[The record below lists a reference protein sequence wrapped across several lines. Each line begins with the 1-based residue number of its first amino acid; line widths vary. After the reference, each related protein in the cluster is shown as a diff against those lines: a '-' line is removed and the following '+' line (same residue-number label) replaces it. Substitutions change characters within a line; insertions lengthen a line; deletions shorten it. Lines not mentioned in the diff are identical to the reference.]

1 MRAKIYLPILSF
13 VVLSISIAPSV
24 LAEAIFSNN
33 IDVNQD
39 KIQTTPSQDGKEKLQ
54 RSDSSNIPQ
63 LREIEFPLTSAQL
76 LLSQEAQPTE
86 TAEIVQVTGV
96 RLKQTENRL
105 EFVLETSSKKP
116 LQISNSR
123 EGKTVIADIQ
133 NAKLALPNQ
142 QEFTANNPAKGIS
155 AITVRQF
162 SPTSIRVS
170 VIGTEV
176 LTTSQISQS
185 ANTLIV
191 SLPLIATVA
200 ESEDEIEITVTGT
213 RTERPVQ
220 DSSATITVIDA
231 NDIERNLVQDLE
243 DLVRYE
249 PGISTSRSPNRYGF
263 QDFNIRGIDGNRIL
277 TQVDGVRLPEA
288 FEFGSTQLGRDY
300 IDPETLKRVEII
312 RGSASTLYGSDAIG
326 GVVTFLTKD
335 PSDFL
340 NSTGDDAYGSAKIT
354 YDGVDRGFA
363 ETATLAGRYGQLEGL
378 FIFTRRDNYEAQ
390 INSERSPNPQVSG
403 SNSWLAKLVY
413 NFDEFNKLKLTSEF
427 LYRETDTD
435 VLSSRGLVF
444 TGGPTPSA
452 RVDSLQAT
460 DKTQRSR
467 YNLSYE
473 YNQPDSPLFF
483 QVLRTQFYYQP
494 SESTERS
501 DELRRIT
508 SPVTAGP
515 ADRLRFRDSSYQQN
529 TIGGDIQLESN
540 FRTGDISH
548 RLVYGSEVSNT
559 RTSRIRNGFQDNLQT
574 GVRSTTVG
582 PDIFPVKDIAD
593 TDNFRFGI
601 YLQNEITWG
610 NLTLIPGIRY
620 DSYRLTPDPDA
631 IFERSSRN
639 FPTSEFSESA
649 ISPKVGLVYKIT
661 PEFTAFAQ
669 YARGFRAPTAED
681 INPGF
686 TNPGIYQVI
695 ANPNLEAESSNG
707 FELGFRGNFPSGN
720 FSVSGFY
727 NTYQNFIDTFGRVI
741 PTPGLAVGS
750 FQTVNRGQVRIYGV
764 EGKGELRLG
773 SGFSLLAST
782 SYAVGDDLDSE
793 QPLGSVE
800 PFKAVVGLRYR
811 APQNNW
817 GAELF
822 TTYAGVSRLPR
833 TTDLPNPFVP
843 GSYFTLDLT
852 TFYNVT
858 PNVSINL
865 GVFNILNEKYW
876 RRGDVRGL
884 SATNSNLDLFVQP
897 GITVSAGLKIT
908 F

>member
-1 MRAKIYLPILSF
+1 MNAKIFLQLLSVILLS
-13 VVLSISIAPSV
+13 LSIVPKAGANIEAEEVKETHTEKNQETSIK
-24 LAEAIFSNN
+24 L
-33 IDVNQD
+33 
-39 KIQTTPSQDGKEKLQ
+39 GK
-54 RSDSSNIPQ
+54 SDIPR
-63 LREIEFPLTSAQL
+63 LSEVEFPATKAKL
-76 LLSQEAQPTE
+76 LLSQEAQPTPE
-86 TAEIVQVTGV
+86 NEIVEVTGV
-96 RLKQTENRL
+96 RLNPTAKGL
-105 EFVLETSSKKP
+105 ELIWETSSVKP
-116 LQISNSR
+116 LQISTSR
-123 EGKTVIADIQ
+123 QDNILIADIQ
-133 NAKLALPNQ
+133 NARLALPNGK
-142 QEFTANNPAKGIS
+142 ELNANNPAKGIS
-155 AITVRQF
+155 AITIRQF
-162 SPTSIRVS
+162 SNNSIRVS
-170 VIGTEV
+170 ITGIEA
-176 LTTSQISQS
+176 IPIAEINQS
-185 ANTLIV
+185 TNTLIV
-191 SLPLIATVA
+191 SIPPAVA
-200 ESEDEIEITVTGT
+200 DSEEFEITVTGT
-213 RTERPVQ
+213 RTARPVQ
-220 DSSATITVIDA
+220 DSSSTITVIDA
-231 NDIERNLVQDLE
+231 NNIERNLVQNLD

-263 QDFNIRGIDGNRIL
+263 QDFNIRGIDGNRVL

-288 FEFGSTQLGRDY
+288 FSFGSTQLGRDY

-340 NSTGDDAYGSAKIT
+340 NDTGDDAYGSAKIT
-354 YDGVDRGFA
+354 YDGVDGGFA

-378 FIFTRRDNYEAQ
+378 FIYTRRDSNEAQ
-390 INSERSPNPQVSG
+390 INSERSPNPHTNG
-403 SNSWLAKLVY
+403 SNNWLGKLVY
-413 NFDEFNKLKLTSEF
+413 NFDEFNKLKLTTEF
-427 LYRETDTD
+427 LYREADTD
-435 VLSSRGLVF
+435 VLTSRGLLF
-444 TGGPTPSA
+444 TGGPNPSA

-460 DKTQRSR
+460 DKTKRNR
-467 YNLSYE
+467 YSLSYE
-473 YNQPDSPLFF
+473 YNNPDSPLFF

-501 DELRRIT
+501 NELRRIT
-508 SPVTAGP
+508 SPLTTGA

-540 FRTGDISH
+540 FRTGDLAH
-548 RLVYGSEVSNT
+548 RIIYGSEVSNT
-559 RTSRIRNGFQDNLQT
+559 RTSRIRKGFEDNLLT
-574 GVRSTTVG
+574 GIRSSRVG

-601 YLQNEITWG
+601 YLQDEITWG

-620 DSYRLTPDPDA
+620 DSYRLTPDADEIYA
-631 IFERSSRN
+631 RSSSN
-639 FPTSEFSESA
+639 FATSEFSESA
-649 ISPKVGLVYKIT
+649 VSPRVGLVYKIT

-686 TNPGIYQVI
+686 TNPGLYRVI
-695 ANPNLEAESSNG
+695 PNPDLKAESSNG

-727 NTYQNFIDTFGRVI
+727 NSYQNFIDTFGRVI

-750 FQTVNRGQVRIYGV
+750 FQTVNRGDVRIYGV

-793 QPLGSVE
+793 QPLGSID
-800 PFKAVVGLRYR
+800 PFKAVAGLRYR
-811 APQNNW
+811 NPQNSF

-822 TTYAGVSRLPR
+822 ATYAGVSRLPR

-852 TFYNVT
+852 SFYNVT

-884 SATNSNLDLFVQP
+884 SARDSNLDLFVQP